1 MAKKPDKKKPSKEKA
16 DKNWMERFATP
27 SRRDFMRYVQGQ
39 QTQYDPIIARL
50 QMQIAGSAPEKD
62 PVVQAYER
70 MAAGLPTEQA
80 ISQAYRGGLENV
92 ANLMRG
98 VNVARGGE
106 GVQAAVQAVGEAIG
120 AEPGTTAD
128 IARQAGAV
136 SGVGGGQDVISQALL
151 ESAGARF
158 AGLETERLGQV
169 AGQRQEFALGAGQAR
184 LSAKERQRE
193 LSRAMAEAR
202 GKQRAGRINPFDIA
216 GMIMSF
222 QAAQRAGRGGA
233 GGVGGTV
240 AGDEGGGGGDP
251 DEARYREQIIKS
263 GLQGL
268 IMPQIMRPNAPN
280 TITESGAM
288 VGSAYQ
294 PSTIVQGPMAG
305 TGYRAPVGA
314 VQGATRPA
322 GPTNPYTPAP
332 RPTNPYTKKRPKNP
346 YAKK

>member
-128 IARQAGAV
+128 IARQAGDV

-184 LSAKERQRE
+184 LSAKERQ
-193 LSRAMAEAR
+193 
-202 GKQRAGRINPFDIA
+202 
-216 GMIMSF
+216 
-222 QAAQRAGRGGA
+222 
-233 GGVGGTV
+233 
-240 AGDEGGGGGDP
+240 
-251 DEARYREQIIKS
+251 QIVS
-263 GLQGL
+263 
-268 IMPQIMRPNAPN
+268 
-280 TITESGAM
+280 
-288 VGSAYQ
+288 
-294 PSTIVQGPMAG
+294 
-305 TGYRAPVGA
+305 
-314 VQGATRPA
+314 
-322 GPTNPYTPAP
+322 
-332 RPTNPYTKKRPKNP
+332 
-346 YAKK
+346 